1 MPYTHLHPLL
11 VLAVTLAGAAAM
23 IAWRVRETTTPVTIR
38 KIVIPPLGM
47 STGLAMFAFPVF
59 RVPWS
64 WAALAF
70 AVGAVVLAFP
80 LARTSRLVRSGDAV
94 VMRRSRAFLWIL
106 LGLVAVR
113 YGARAWVEQFMTT
126 PQTGGLFFLLA
137 FGAIVRWRVE
147 MLLEY
152 LRLRGGPEGGAAVAA
167 S

>member
-1 MPYTHLHPLL
+1 MPAHLHPLL
-11 VLAVTLAGAAAM
+11 VLAVTLAGAAVM

-47 STGLAMFAFPVF
+47 STGLAMFAFPAF

-64 WAALAF
+64 WAAIAF
-70 AVGAVVLAFP
+70 AVGAALLAWP
-80 LARTSRLVRSGDAV
+80 LARTSQLVRSGDAV

-113 YGARAWVEQFMTT
+113 YGARS
-126 PQTGGLFFLLA
+126 
-137 FGAIVRWRVE
+137 RVV
-147 MLLEY
+147 
-152 LRLRGGPEGGAAVAA
+152 GP

>member
-1 MPYTHLHPLL
+1 MPDAHLHPLL
-11 VLAVTLAGAAAM
+11 VLAVTLAGAAVM
-23 IAWRVRETTTPVTIR
+23 VAWRVRETTTPVTIR

-64 WAALAF
+64 WAAIAF
-70 AVGAVVLAFP
+70 AVGAAVLAWP
-80 LARTSRLVRSGDAV
+80 LARTSQLVRSGDAV

-113 YGARAWVEQFMTT
+113 YGARAYVEQFMTT
-126 PQTGGLFFLLA
+126 PQTGGVFFLLA
-137 FGAIVRWRVE
+137 FGAIVRWRVA
-147 MLLEY
+147 MLLAY
-152 LRLRGGPEGGAAVAA
+152 LKLRDPPEDGAAVAA